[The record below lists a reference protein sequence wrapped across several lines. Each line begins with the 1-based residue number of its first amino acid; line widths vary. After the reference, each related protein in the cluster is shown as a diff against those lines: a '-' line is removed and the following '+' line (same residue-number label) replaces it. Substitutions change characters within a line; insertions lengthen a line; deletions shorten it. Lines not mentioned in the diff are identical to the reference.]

1 MGLTIFIITVIF
13 SCLFV
18 GVFADLKNQSE
29 EIRYFYKI
37 DSARYCN
44 LQNEIK
50 KLRKEIEEM
59 KGEEKEND

>member
-18 GVFADLKNQSE
+18 GVFADAKTKNE
-29 EIRYFYKI
+29 EIRYMYKVV
-37 DSARYCN
+37 SARYCN

-59 KGEEKEND
+59 KGEKDD

>member
-1 MGLTIFIITVIF
+1 MGLTVFIIAVIF

-18 GVFADLKNQSE
+18 GVFADLKTKGE
-29 EIRYFYKI
+29 EIRYFYKV

-50 KLRKEIEEM
+50 KLRKEIEEL